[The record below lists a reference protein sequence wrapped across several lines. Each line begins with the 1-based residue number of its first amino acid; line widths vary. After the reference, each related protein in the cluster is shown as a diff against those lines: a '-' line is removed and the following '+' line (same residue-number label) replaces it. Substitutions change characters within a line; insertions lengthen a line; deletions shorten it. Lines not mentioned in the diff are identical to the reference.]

1 MALSD
6 QPSVRLPHRVPF
18 LLTVRIAEG
27 EVCQG
32 RGVAGEAAPEE
43 GLSLLRW
50 GEIRVIMMRRMR
62 IQVFY
67 FYAFVYECTFS
78 LYFHYSR
85 HLPLLKWIAL
95 IDSCYDLAMLCISL
109 MIFH

>member
-18 LLTVRIAEG
+18 LLTVRTAEG

-67 FYAFVYECTFS
+67 CTPLFTNAHLVYIS
-78 LYFHYSR
+78 IILVIYHY
-85 HLPLLKWIAL
+85 
-95 IDSCYDLAMLCISL
+95 
-109 MIFH
+109 